1 MLIIQKLKLW
11 EIIMNI
17 VIIGA
22 GKFGRTLCEHLE
34 NEGHNITVLD
44 SDADVTERLVEEY
57 DVMGVCGSGMNVESL
72 YEAGA
77 AKADIFIATT
87 GADEINMVSA
97 LFAKKLG
104 AKHVIARVRDPMYR
118 KQTGF
123 MREEMGISMMVNPEA
138 DAACEIARMIK
149 FPAAAKLETFA
160 KGRIEMAE
168 VRVTADSRL
177 CNRSLKEIGHKLRYS
192 ALICAVQR
200 GEEVVIP
207 NGDYILREGDR
218 INLTA
223 VHSELSNF
231 LKESGII
238 TPKIRSIMIIG
249 GGAIGF
255 YLAKILSESGMGVK
269 VIEADRANCERIS
282 SSLTKTEVVCGDGT
296 NQQVLIEE
304 GLLSFDAVVALTG
317 VDEENIIVSLFAKA
331 KGVDKVI
338 TKVNNANLL
347 PIVASLGLDSVVSPK
362 DITANIITSY
372 VRAKQN
378 AQGSGVMTLYK
389 LAGGKLEAIEFEVGK
404 TGKYLGVKLKEL
416 RFRENLLIAGI
427 VKRNKLVIPNG
438 ESTIEAGDRVMVVT
452 AKRYLEDLSQ
462 IFV

>member
-1 MLIIQKLKLW
+1 
-11 EIIMNI
+11 MNI

-34 NEGHNITVLD
+34 NEGHDITVLD
-44 SDADVTERLVEEY
+44 TDADVIARLVEEY
-57 DVMGVCGSGMNVESL
+57 DVMGICGSGTSVDSL
-72 YEAGA
+72 NEANT
-77 AKADIFIATT
+77 AKSDIFIATT
-87 GADEINMVSA
+87 AADEINMVSA

-104 AKHVIARVRDPMYR
+104 AKHAIARVRDPMYR

-123 MREEMGISMMVNPEA
+123 MREEMGISMMLNPEA
-138 DAACEIARMIK
+138 DAACEISRMVK
-149 FPAAAKLETFA
+149 FPAAAKIETFA

-177 CNRSLKEIGHKLRYS
+177 CNRSLKEIGHKLKSS
-192 ALICAVQR
+192 ALICAVER
-200 GEEVVIP
+200 GEDVVIP
-207 NGDYILREGDR
+207 KGDYILREGDR

-238 TPKIRSIMIIG
+238 TPKIRNIMIIG

-255 YLAKILSESGMGVK
+255 YLAKILSASGLSVK
-269 VIEADRANCERIS
+269 IIEADRANCERINF
-282 SSLTKTEVVCGDGT
+282 LLPKADVVCGDGT

-304 GLLSFDAVVALTG
+304 GLMSCDAIVALTG
-317 VDEENIIVSLFAKA
+317 LDEENIIVSLLAKA

-338 TKVNNANLL
+338 TKVNNSNLL
-347 PIVASLGLDSVVSPK
+347 PIVTSLGLDSVVSPK
-362 DITANIITSY
+362 DITADIITSY

-416 RFRENLLIAGI
+416 RFKDNLLIAGI

-438 ESTIEAGDRVMVVT
+438 ESIIEAGDRVMVVT
-452 AKRYLEDLSQ
+452 TNRYLEDLSQ
-462 IFV
+462 IFM